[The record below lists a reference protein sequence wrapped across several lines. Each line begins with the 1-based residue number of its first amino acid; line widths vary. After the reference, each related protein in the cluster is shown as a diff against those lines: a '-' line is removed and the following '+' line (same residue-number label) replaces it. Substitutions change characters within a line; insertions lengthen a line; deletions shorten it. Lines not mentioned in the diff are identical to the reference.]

1 VPKNRRVRAPAP
13 IDNELTPREAA
24 VADLLCMGHSNK
36 IIADELHVS
45 QHTVKFHIMGLT
57 RKLNGPKN
65 GSRVL
70 AAVRW
75 ALKRTHEQLNTQP
88 EEVLEAPRVTA

>member
-1 VPKNRRVRAPAP
+1 MPKNHRVRAPAP
-13 IDNELTPREAA
+13 THNAELTDREAE
-24 VADLLCMGHSNK
+24 VADLLCQGHSNK
-36 IIADELHVS
+36 IIAAELRVS
-45 QHTVKFHIMGLT
+45 PHTVKFHITGLT

-75 ALKRTHEQLNTQP
+75 ALKRAHEQLNTH
-88 EEVLEAPRVTA
+88 EDLLEAPRATA